1 MGGAHSPP
9 LRGGVARQLNRSWR
23 AGREARSRAKRK
35 RDSAQ
40 PQEKGEASINGQFG
54 EGFPPVRPPR
64 LGCRFARRI
73 PRCEEGNPNCAHKC
87 WSIRDRMT
95 TGSTNQSDGF
105 ALFTQAAERYCLGLT
120 NSAMRSYALRYFT
133 FLQAKAQGLKQ
144 EEPKNGRA
152 SSFDC
157 VLIRSYL
164 TKLYRDMVQD
174 DVDQAA

>member
-1 MGGAHSPP
+1 MT
-9 LRGGVARQLNRSWR
+9 
-23 AGREARSRAKRK
+23 
-35 RDSAQ
+35 RD
-40 PQEKGEASINGQFG
+40 I
-54 EGFPPVRPPR
+54 
-64 LGCRFARRI
+64 
-73 PRCEEGNPNCAHKC
+73 
-87 WSIRDRMT
+87 
-95 TGSTNQSDGF
+95 TNQSDAF
-105 ALFTQAAERYCLGLT
+105 ALFTQAAERYCLGLS
-120 NSAMRSYALRYFT
+120 NNAMRSYALRYLT

>member
-1 MGGAHSPP
+1 
-9 LRGGVARQLNRSWR
+9 
-23 AGREARSRAKRK
+23 
-35 RDSAQ
+35 
-40 PQEKGEASINGQFG
+40 
-54 EGFPPVRPPR
+54 
-64 LGCRFARRI
+64 
-73 PRCEEGNPNCAHKC
+73 
-87 WSIRDRMT
+87 MT

-105 ALFTQAAERYCLGLT
+105 AFFTQAAERYCLGLT
-120 NSAMRSYALRYFT
+120 NSAMRSYALRYLA
-133 FLQAKAQGLKQ
+133 FLQAKAQGLKE

>member
-1 MGGAHSPP
+1 
-9 LRGGVARQLNRSWR
+9 
-23 AGREARSRAKRK
+23 
-35 RDSAQ
+35 
-40 PQEKGEASINGQFG
+40 
-54 EGFPPVRPPR
+54 
-64 LGCRFARRI
+64 
-73 PRCEEGNPNCAHKC
+73 
-87 WSIRDRMT
+87 MT
-95 TGSTNQSDGF
+95 TGSTNQLDGF